1 MKTISIKK
9 DYSNLTSKVSKL
21 MEKKTGEVIQI
32 ASISDKVYLCNGK
45 AYSFSTVARNF
56 KIVEEEV
63 EEVAVEE
70 VKEAPK
76 HMLNKKSGKFSRVN
90 PKAVEMFKAFVEAST
105 ESLADRLE
113 SIPEAKPSKKGGK
126 RKINNENY
134 VAIAESVIR
143 GGVKQKDA
151 AERFTVDPATINDML
166 NPKYCRKSC
175 KEAVI
180 DLILE
185 FGSNKLRSKWCLPL
199 VMGE

>member
-90 PKAVEMFKAFVEAST
+90 PKAVEMFKAFVEAS
-105 ESLADRLE
+105 AVE

-126 RKINNENY
+126 RKINNEDY

-143 GGVKQKDA
+143 GEVKQKDA